1 MSRVIPLILLAA
13 GVLVGYLLMQRA
25 DAPPAVAT
33 ATVLERGIGPEPE
46 SVDPQLAR
54 TTQAHN
60 VLRDLFE
67 GLLSYDAAGELTAGV
82 AQRWDISDD
91 GLVYRF
97 FLREDARWSNGAPV
111 TAEDFVY
118 SFRRLVNPATAAFYA
133 ELLAPV
139 VNAQA
144 IVAGEMAP
152 DTLGVRAVTDRE
164 LTLTLERPVAHFLL
178 LLTQPPTFPVQ
189 RENIEEHGS
198 RFARAGNL
206 VSNGA
211 YALQDWTLGAV
222 IELRRN
228 HNYWNDAGT
237 SIGTVRYHVTEEPGA
252 ELRRYLA
259 GELDITSTVPSEAF
273 ARMQKERPEEL
284 RVAPSLGVYYL
295 GFNLTKPKLR
305 DNPKLRE
312 ALSLAIDREQIA
324 SQVVGRGEPPAYSF
338 VPPGISNYEPPTFP
352 YASWTASERHDRARR
367 LYEEAGYDSN
377 KPLDIEVRYNTSETH
392 QRVAIAVQDMWREV
406 LGFEATLINEQFKV
420 LVANVQAMQVTEI
433 FRLNWNGDYNDAYSF
448 LSILESGNPSN
459 VFAYRND
466 EYDELLASAARQTD
480 SFKRRIFME
489 EGEALMLSEHPMIP
503 IYFYV
508 GEHMVSPRV
517 QGWQD
522 NILDYH
528 YSQHLRIVDNR

>member
-25 DAPPAVAT
+25 DVPLPAVNVT
-33 ATVLERGIGPEPE
+33 TLERGNGPEPE
-46 SVDPQLAR
+46 SVDPHLAR

-67 GLLSYDAAGELTAGV
+67 GLLTYDAAGELAAGV
-82 AQRWDISDD
+82 AERWDVSDD
-91 GLVYRF
+91 GLEYRF
-97 FLREDARWSNGAPV
+97 FLREHARWSDGAPV
-111 TAEDFVY
+111 TAQDFVY
-118 SFRRLVNPATAAFYA
+118 SFRRLVDPATAAFYA

-152 DTLGVRAVTDRE
+152 DTLGVRAVSERE
-164 LTLTLERPVAHFLL
+164 LTITLERPVAHFLL

-189 RENIEEHGS
+189 RANIEAHGA

-211 YALQDWTLGAV
+211 YALHDWTLGAV

-228 HNYWNDAGT
+228 DSYWNNAETGID
-237 SIGTVRYHVTEEPGA
+237 IVRHHVAEEPGA

-273 ARMQKERPEEL
+273 ERMQRERPNEL
-284 RVAPSLGVYYL
+284 RVASSLGVYYL

-312 ALSLAIDREQIA
+312 ALSLAIDRELIA
-324 SQVVGRGEPPAYSF
+324 SQVVGRGELPAYSF
-338 VPPGISNYEPPTFP
+338 VPPGIANYEPPSFP
-352 YASWTASERHDRARR
+352 YASWTAAERHERARR
-367 LYEEAGYDSN
+367 LYEEAGYGPD
-377 KPLDIEVRYNTSETH
+377 KPLDVELRYNTSETH

-406 LGFEATLINEQFKV
+406 LGFEAELTNEEFKV

-459 VFAYRND
+459 LFAYRND
-466 EYDELLASAARQTD
+466 EYDELLESAARQTD
-480 SFKRRIFME
+480 ADRRRIFME

-508 GEHMVSPRV
+508 GEHMVSLRV

-528 YSQHLRIVDNR
+528 YSQHLRIVEDR

>member
-13 GVLVGYLLMQRA
+13 GVLVGYLLMQSA
-25 DAPPAVAT
+25 DAPPPAVNVT
-33 ATVLERGIGPEPE
+33 TLERGNGPEPE
-46 SVDPQLAR
+46 SVDPHLAR

-67 GLLSYDAAGELTAGV
+67 GLLTYDAAGELAAGV
-82 AQRWDISDD
+82 AERWEVSDD

-97 FLREDARWSNGAPV
+97 FLREDARWSDGTPV

-118 SFRRLVNPATAAFYA
+118 SFRRLVDPATAAFYA

-152 DTLGVRAVTDRE
+152 DTLGVRAVSERE
-164 LTLTLERPVAHFLL
+164 LTITLERPVAHFLL

-189 RENIEEHGS
+189 RANIEEHGA

-211 YALQDWTLGAV
+211 YTLHDWTLGAV
-222 IELRRN
+222 IELHRN
-228 HNYWNDAGT
+228 DSYWNNAETGID
-237 SIGTVRYHVTEEPGA
+237 IVRHHVAEEPGA

-273 ARMQKERPEEL
+273 ERMQEERPDEL

-295 GFNLTKPKLR
+295 GFNLSKPKLR

-324 SQVVGRGEPPAYSF
+324 SQVVGRGELPAYSF
-338 VPPGISNYEPPTFP
+338 VPPGTANYEPPSFP
-352 YASWTASERHDRARR
+352 YASWTAAERHERARR
-367 LYEEAGYDSN
+367 LYEEAGYGPN
-377 KPLDIEVRYNTSETH
+377 EPLNVELRYNTSETH

-406 LGFEATLINEQFKV
+406 LGFEAELTNEEFKV

-459 VFAYRND
+459 LFAYRND
-466 EYDELLASAARQTD
+466 EYDELLKSAARQTD
-480 SFKRRIFME
+480 PDRRRIFME

-508 GEHMVSPRV
+508 GEHMVSLRV

-528 YSQHLRIVDNR
+528 YSQHLRIVEDR

>member
-25 DAPPAVAT
+25 DVPQPTASAT
-33 ATVLERGIGPEPE
+33 TLERGIGPEPE
-46 SVDPQLAR
+46 SIDPHLAR
-54 TTQAHN
+54 TTQAHQ
-60 VLRDLFE
+60 VLRDVFE
-67 GLLSYDAAGELTAGV
+67 GLLSYDASGELAPGV
-82 AQRWDISDD
+82 AERWDISED
-91 GLVYRF
+91 GLEYRF
-97 FLREDARWSNGAPV
+97 FLREDARWSNGAAV

-118 SFRRLVNPATAAFYA
+118 SFRRLVDPATAAFYA
-133 ELLAPV
+133 ELVAPI

-144 IVAGEMAP
+144 IVAGDESP
-152 DTLGVRAVTDRE
+152 DALGVRAVGERE
-164 LTLTLERPVAHFLL
+164 LTITLEQPVAHFLL
-178 LLTQPPTFPVQ
+178 LLTQPPTFPVF
-189 RENIEEHGS
+189 RANIEEHGERFS
-198 RFARAGNL
+198 RPGNL

-211 YALQDWTLGAV
+211 YTLEDWTLGAV
-222 IELRRN
+222 IELHRN
-228 HNYWNDAGT
+228 EHYWNDANTG
-237 SIGTVRYHVTEEPGA
+237 IDIVRHHVTEEPAA

-259 GELDITSTVPSEAF
+259 GELDITSTVPAEAF
-273 ARMQKERPEEL
+273 ARMKKERPDEL

-295 GFNLTKPKLR
+295 GFNLKKPKLR

-324 SQVVGRGEPPAYSF
+324 SQVVGRGELPAYSF
-338 VPPGISNYEPPTFP
+338 VPPGIANYEPPSFP
-352 YASWTASERHDRARR
+352 YAKWTADQRHQRARQ
-367 LYEEAGYDSN
+367 LFEEAGYGPAN
-377 KPLDIEVRYNTSETH
+377 PFEVELRYNTSETH

-448 LSILESGNPSN
+448 LSILESDNPSN
-459 VFAYRND
+459 VFAYSN
-466 EYDELLASAARQTD
+466 EKYDELLASAARQTD
-480 SFKRRIFME
+480 AYKRRVFME
-489 EGEALMLSEHPMIP
+489 EAEALMLADHPMIP
-503 IYFYV
+503 VYFYV

-528 YSQHLRIVDNR
+528 YSQHLRIDESR